1 MMVAVFNA
9 FTHRTTK
16 GTRHMRRSSGLSL
29 LVVSC
34 LTSLSACTTAPD
46 TSIRAI
52 AVPDAPK
59 AAGPYSQGTI
69 ANGFL
74 FTSGQVP
81 RDPATG
87 KAVEGDITVQ
97 ANRLFDNLEAILR
110 GGGCTLKDVVK
121 VSVFLTDLADSPKLN
136 EVFSARFGNHR
147 PARSTVQVSKL
158 PSNSILEMDLIARV
172 PR

>member
-1 MMVAVFNA
+1 MMATMFRLS
-9 FTHRTTK
+9 TPRSMK
-16 GTRHMRRSSGLSL
+16 GMRHMRRSYGLSL
-29 LVVSC
+29 IVLSC
-34 LTSLSACTTAPD
+34 VCSLSACTTTPEVGMR
-46 TSIRAI
+46 TIT
-52 AVPDAPK
+52 VPDAPK

-74 FTSGQVP
+74 FTTGQVP

-87 KAVEGDITVQ
+87 KAVEGDITVR
-97 ANRLFDNLEAILR
+97 ANRLFDSLEAILR

-158 PSNSILEMDLIARV
+158 PSNATLEMDFIARI